1 MRSLRSR
8 LWLLW
13 GLALAASLGVGFLLI
28 QLYQTTTRAQVGRAE
43 ALVTRA
49 CDTIRDRYGFY
60 VAGWQGDGADAND
73 AGFQQDLLPVVKAG
87 LAREPGI
94 EGGIWSATAGSLA
107 YAIPG
112 ALGTGTPAALPAAE
126 LPNIQAVNR
135 DALQAEQTVLRTTA
149 TSAQTLLLAACPL
162 DGPYGGLTAWTMT
175 RVQRAQGYDS
185 LRIGLGLLL
194 VLVLGIAGWVTWLTA
209 LWGRHVRGIETALA
223 LHDIEDL
230 PLLPRT
236 GERELDRI
244 VTALNDAG
252 RRLAQAHAKSADMA
266 AQMAASE
273 RLAALGRVAAGV
285 AHEIRNPM
293 AAMRLR
299 AENAL
304 AGDTV
309 RHRPALEAS
318 LGQIARVDRLVG
330 ELLAMTQ
337 RRSPAP
343 QTISLPPFLDSVA
356 AEHRDQAAA
365 SGVDLVTEGRAQ
377 TACFD
382 PALIGRALDNLL
394 LNAIQHTP
402 RGGAV
407 TMRAEDHGGLVRITV
422 ADSGAGVDPAVRAR
436 LFEPFV
442 TGRADGTG
450 LGLAIARE
458 MVEAH
463 GGRLSL
469 ADADGPGARFIVE
482 LPRGTP
488 CQPS

>member
-13 GLALAASLGVGFLLI
+13 GLALAASLGVAFLLV
-28 QLYQTTTRAQVGRAE
+28 QLYQTTTIAQVGRAE
-43 ALVTRA
+43 AVVTRA
-49 CDTIRDRYGFY
+49 CDAIRDRYGFY
-60 VAGWQGDGADAND
+60 VAGWPGDGAGAADP
-73 AGFQQDLLPVVKAG
+73 GFRRDLLSVVQAG
-87 LAREPGI
+87 LARQPGI
-94 EGGIWSATAGSLA
+94 EGGIWSMTAGSLA
-107 YAIPG
+107 YAVPAG
-112 ALGTGTPAALPAAE
+112 EGTGAKTELPAVDV
-126 LPNIQAVNR
+126 PNIQAVNL
-135 DALQAEQTVLRTTA
+135 DAVQAEQSVLRSIAAGT
-149 TSAQTLLLAACPL
+149 QTLLLAACPL
-162 DGPYGGLTAWTMT
+162 DGPYSGLTAWTMI

-185 LRIGLGLLL
+185 LRVGLGLLL

-223 LHDIEDL
+223 LHDIADL
-230 PLLPRT
+230 PLLPHT

-252 RRLAQAHAKSADMA
+252 QRLAQARARAADMA

-273 RLAALGRVAAGV
+273 RLAALGRIAAGV

-299 AENAL
+299 TENAL
-304 AGDTV
+304 AGDTA

-318 LGQIARVDRLVG
+318 LAQITRVDRLVG

-337 RRSPAP
+337 RRLPAP
-343 QTISLPPFLDSVA
+343 QRVGLAPFLESVA
-356 AEHRDQAAA
+356 AEHREQATAA
-365 SGVDLVTEGRAQ
+365 GVALTTESLAQ
-377 TACFD
+377 TGYFD
-382 PALIGRALDNLL
+382 PVLIGRALDNLL
-394 LNAIQHTP
+394 LNALQHTP

-407 TMRAEDHGGLVRITV
+407 AMRAAQSGGRLQITV
-422 ADSGAGVDPAVRAR
+422 ADSGSGIDPAIRPL

-458 MVEAH
+458 LTEAH
-463 GGRLSL
+463 GGVLML
-469 ADADGPGARFIVE
+469 AEPGGPGACFIIE
-482 LPRGTP
+482 LPQGGP
-488 CQPS
+488 CPAS

>member
-28 QLYQTTTRAQVGRAE
+28 QLYQTTTVAQVGRAE
-43 ALVTRA
+43 AVVVRA
-49 CDTIRDRYGFY
+49 CDAIRDRYGFY
-60 VAGWQGDGADAND
+60 AAGWRGDGTGPAD
-73 AGFQQDLLPVVKAG
+73 AGFRRDLLPVVQAG
-87 LAREPGI
+87 LANQPGI

-107 YAIPG
+107 YAYPTYQ
-112 ALGTGTPAALPAAE
+112 GTGAKTDLPEAE
-126 LPNIQAVNR
+126 RPNIQAANQ
-135 DALQAEQTVLRTTA
+135 DAVQAEQAVLRSTA
-149 TSAQTLLLAACPL
+149 TGAQTLLLAACPL
-162 DGPYGGLTAWTMT
+162 DGPYSGLTAWTMT

-194 VLVLGIAGWVTWLTA
+194 LLVLGIAGWVTWLTA
-209 LWGRHVRGIETALA
+209 LWGRHVRGIETALS

-230 PLLPRT
+230 PALPRT

-244 VTALNDAG
+244 VAALNDAG
-252 RRLAQAHAKSADMA
+252 QRLALARGRSADMA
-266 AQMAASE
+266 AQVAASE
-273 RLAALGRVAAGV
+273 RLAALGRIAAGV

-299 AENAL
+299 TENAL
-304 AGDTV
+304 AGDTA

-337 RRSPAP
+337 RRQPEPEPVETAR
-343 QTISLPPFLDSVA
+343 FLQQIA
-356 AEHRDQAAA
+356 AEYRERAAA
-365 SGVDLVTEGRAQ
+365 AGITLVTESQAQ
-377 TACFD
+377 TAWFD
-382 PALIGRALDNLL
+382 PVLMTRALDNLL
-394 LNAIQHTP
+394 LNALQHTP
-402 RGGAV
+402 RGGSV
-407 TMRAEDHGGLVRITV
+407 VMRAAETSHGLRITV
-422 ADSGAGVDPAVRAR
+422 ADSGGGIDPALRPR

-458 MVEAH
+458 MAEAH
-463 GGRLSL
+463 GGQLTLDESG
-469 ADADGPGARFIVE
+469 APGACFIIE
-482 LPRGTP
+482 LPRGAP